1 MKYLYNFK
9 IFERKITINFPDNI
23 LLDEFKELLEFY
35 FKNEMIEN
43 KEKLIDELVT
53 KFAEDIIDDFLYSS
67 GQGAKSPELYMVL
80 PGADGTDDEVKDT
93 ISQLLSKNEYIE
105 IIAKDNKTYL
115 DSKKY
120 NL

>member
-1 MKYLYNFK
+1 MRIKRFNGYDDGSEDRSRRYKLDLQKVYKKYKRYKRREYILNSILY
-9 IFERKITINFPDNI
+9 
-23 LLDEFKELLEFY
+23 
-35 FKNEMIEN
+35 MIVQG
-43 KEKLIDELVT
+43 KGT
-53 KFAEDIIDDFLYSS
+53 IIDDFLYSS